1 MERNQRATRELT
13 ARERQQAVSALLAR
27 AHDGKPRRGAIKEV
41 AGNFSVHEKTISRLW
56 KRAKTNAA
64 QHGVYEATTLKHL
77 TGRRP
82 RDLKAVLERLR
93 HVDVQQRTTIR
104 SAAVACGVPATT
116 LFRRL
121 KQGKLRSCTSVTR
134 PLLTPANLQARIKF
148 CLDHV
153 DTSTNKYRD
162 MMDVIHVDEKYFFLT
177 VVKRRFIMLHD
188 EPDPIRKLKSKRHIT
203 KEMLAA
209 VARPRY
215 NEAGEC
221 IFDGKLGTWP
231 FVVHTLAERTSR
243 NRPAGT
249 PLVKAVTAT
258 KENYREMLIDKL
270 LPAIRSKWPGGGRG
284 TGITIQQDNA
294 SPHID
299 TKDSAFCAAVDA
311 LDLNVVLKFQPPNSP
326 DLNCLDLGAFHA
338 IQARQ
343 QLRSPRTL
351 AELVAATIEAYWELP
366 DETLNNIFL
375 SLQCAMES
383 CIREQGENTYKLTH
397 MAKAKLRREGRLPL
411 TIAYS
416 DYTVSVIR
424 VLATITSSTHS

>member
-13 ARERQQAVSALLAR
+13 ARERQQA
-27 AHDGKPRRGAIKEV
+27 EV

-203 KEMLAA
+203 KVMMLAA

-221 IFDGKLGTWP
+221 IFDGKLGTCP

-270 LPAIRSKWPGGGRG
+270 LPAIRSKWG
-284 TGITIQQDNA
+284 TRITIQQDNA

-299 TKDSAFCAAVDA
+299 PKDSAFCAAVDA

-351 AELVAATIEAYWELP
+351 AELVAATTEAYWELP
-366 DETLNNIFL
+366 D
-375 SLQCAMES
+375 
-383 CIREQGENTYKLTH
+383 
-397 MAKAKLRREGRLPL
+397 
-411 TIAYS
+411 
-416 DYTVSVIR
+416 
-424 VLATITSSTHS
+424 